1 MGGSGKQKRHSKL
14 SFIYIKMYE
23 PQSDNIYIRAHL
35 NKSVLFK
42 HIRLIACEVGKD
54 MGIQGNKINTRGSL

>member
-1 MGGSGKQKRHSKL
+1 
-14 SFIYIKMYE
+14 MYE

-42 HIRLIACEVGKD
+42 HIRLIACDIGKG
-54 MGIQGNKINTRGSL
+54 MRIQGSKINVSGSL